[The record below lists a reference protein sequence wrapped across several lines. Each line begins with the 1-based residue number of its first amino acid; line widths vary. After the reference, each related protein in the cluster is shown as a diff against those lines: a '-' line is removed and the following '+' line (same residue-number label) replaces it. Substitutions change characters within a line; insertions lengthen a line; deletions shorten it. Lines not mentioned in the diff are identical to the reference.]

1 MKHMNSIS
9 ISISCF
15 LIFLLSS
22 SCKKDSLNTAPPPCD
37 TCNTI
42 VLNCIFLNVSNWIKQ
57 DGGLYSSD
65 ITSNLKQA
73 GISVSKVYA
82 IDIDDGTSFSQIYPE
97 NSGDYLGESFS
108 VSINL
113 SNNQSKDEG
122 TCILIYGFSTEEHF
136 GEVRP
141 GGSLP
146 FSSVEIEVCSSK

>member
-1 MKHMNSIS
+1 MKRLNHIS

-15 LIFLLSS
+15 LIILLSS
-22 SCKKDSLNTAPPPCD
+22 SCKKDSLNSAPSYCD

-42 VLNCIFLNVSNWIKQ
+42 VLNCIFLNASNWIKQ

-82 IDIDDGTSFSQIYPE
+82 IDIDDGTSLSQIYPE
-97 NSGDYLGESFS
+97 NSGDYLGGSFS

-113 SNNQSKDEG
+113 SNNLTKDED

-136 GEVRP
+136 GKFRP
-141 GGSLP
+141 
-146 FSSVEIEVCSSK
+146 